1 MARRISDYG
10 QFEEMP
16 VVEERPRRII
26 RISDFDE
33 PRTDEQE
40 IITDDAPRGR
50 SSDRPTER
58 PSDFADY
65 EHNFERTDE
74 LRALPVATGSASIAT
89 RTEAVQER
97 LHELAV
103 IVEDAKSVPLSA
115 SCMVNRAQ
123 LLDLI
128 EEIRVVLPTAVRE
141 ADQLL
146 ADRDAVI
153 DEGRAH
159 AQRIIERARAEGAR
173 MVSEHEIYQ
182 AAVDEAQ
189 ALRNQ
194 VADEV
199 DRMRAETDD
208 YIDAKLATF
217 EITLNKTLTTV
228 DRARQRLRSMG
239 YEDLAPPD
247 EAYPA
252 EPYPGESYA
261 GEFYEDDGRRGRR

>member
-1 MARRISDYG
+1 MARRNITDYG

-16 VVEERPRRII
+16 LAEDRPRRII

-33 PRTDEQE
+33 PAERTDEQPV
-40 IITDDAPRGR
+40 ITEQGSRRRGDDF
-50 SSDRPTER
+50 T
-58 PSDFADY
+58 DY

-74 LRALPVATGSASIAT
+74 LRSLPVATGSASIAS

-123 LLDLI
+123 VLDLI
-128 EEIRVVLPTAVRE
+128 EEIRVVLPAAVRE

-146 ADRDAVI
+146 AERETVI
-153 DEGRAH
+153 DEGRVQ
-159 AQRIIERARAEGAR
+159 AQRIIERARAEAAR
-173 MVSEHEIYQ
+173 MISEHEIYQ
-182 AAVDEAQ
+182 GAVEEAQ
-189 ALRNQ
+189 ALRDQ

-208 YIDAKLATF
+208 YIDSKLATF
-217 EITLNKTLTTV
+217 EITLNKTLQTV

-239 YEDLAPPD
+239 YEDLAPSD
-247 EAYPA
+247 ET
-252 EPYPGESYA
+252 YPGE
-261 GEFYEDDGRRGRR
+261 GYEDEGRRGRR